1 MNRFDFT
8 NNNIDYIIAIGDI
21 HGDFS
26 TMIYSLRK
34 FTSSLIIV
42 CGDCGFGFN
51 KLQHY
56 LDALKKLN
64 KECYE
69 RNNIICFIRG
79 NHDDP
84 IYFSDRLINFSNMM
98 TIPDYS
104 IITNKK
110 DNILCVGGAISI
122 DRKWRIEKEIIA
134 NLHKDANSKNRKK
147 LYWENEQI
155 IYDENI
161 LNEIVNEKI
170 NINIIATH
178 SAPHVCPPYNKNGIQ
193 AWMSID
199 SKLEKDLEEERNN
212 LDKLL
217 AFSKK
222 NFNVK
227 KWVYGHFHEL
237 NDASYKNVFDG
248 IEFRMIRNIESM
260 SSRGFDY
267 EILSGKNYEKE
278 IYNKCDYLSTPN
290 W

>member
-21 HGDFS
+21 HGNFS

-34 FTSSLIIV
+34 FTSSLIVV

-56 LDALKKLN
+56 LDEFKKLN

-84 IYFSDRLINFSNMM
+84 IYFSDRLIQFSNML

-104 IITNKK
+104 ILTNKK
-110 DNILCVGGAISI
+110 DNILCVGGGISI
-122 DRKWRIEKEIIA
+122 DREWRIKQEKIS
-134 NLHKDANSKNRKK
+134 NFYKNKNSESRKK

-155 IYDENI
+155 VYDENA
-161 LNEIVNEKI
+161 LNEILKEKI

-178 SAPHVCPPYNKNGIQ
+178 SAPHVCPPYNTNGVQ
-193 AWMSID
+193 AWLSKD
-199 SKLEKDLEEERNN
+199 PKLERDLQEEREN
-212 LDKLL
+212 LDKVLSF
-217 AFSKK
+217 AKK

-227 KWVYGHFHEL
+227 NWVYGHFHDL
-237 NDASYKNVFDG
+237 NDTPNKNIIDG
-248 IEFRMIRNIESM
+248 IEFRMLRNIESM
-260 SSRGFDY
+260 NRRGFDY
-267 EILSGKNYEKE
+267 EILSEKTYKK
-278 IYNKCDYLSTPN
+278 ILYDMPTTMAGF
-290 W
+290 